1 MLKSDCIHLE
11 SHDAVALIRIDL
23 PDGEMPRNP
32 TPAEQLQR
40 LCQSLNE
47 DPNLR
52 AVILTNTPSPPKTP
66 SPSDGGRL
74 EPAPAKAGDGGVSPC
89 PLTTENPRAQT
100 RAHGRHSEEL
110 ATKNLAENV
119 YPFWHDDPNPF
130 PQNAPDDPESTLQR
144 RRVAAHVA
152 NLKVPTIAAI
162 QGRAWNQG
170 LELALAC
177 DLRLAAEDA
186 TFGFSSLAQG
196 FIPWDG
202 GTQRLPRI
210 IGRARALDLLLT
222 GRTVSAQEALDIGL
236 VNAIVLE
243 KDLETSAIVLART
256 IADAAPIAVRYLKEA
271 VHKGLDMTLPQ
282 ALHLEADLSFILQT
296 TQDRRRGID
305 SFLNKTTPKFI
316 GQ

>member
-1 MLKSDCIHLE
+1 MLIRKHIQLE
-11 SHDAVALIRIDL
+11 THDAVAVIRIDP
-23 PDGEMPRNP
+23 PDCHVPRNP
-32 TPAEQLQR
+32 TPAELLQSI
-40 LCQSLNE
+40 CQSLDEN
-47 DPNLR
+47 PKLR
-52 AVILTNTPSPPKTP
+52 AVILTNTPSRH
-66 SPSDGGRL
+66 SH
-74 EPAPAKAGDGGVSPC
+74 
-89 PLTTENPRAQT
+89 T
-100 RAHGRHSEEL
+100 RGRHSEEL

>member
-1 MLKSDCIHLE
+1 MPMLTPNVIQLE
-11 SHDAVALIRIDL
+11 PHNAIAIVRINL
-23 PDGEMPRNP
+23 PGGEMPRNP
-32 TPAEQLQR
+32 TPAEQLQTV
-40 LCQSLNE
+40 CQSLNE

-52 AVILTNTPSPPKTP
+52 AVILTNAPP
-66 SPSDGGRL
+66 
-74 EPAPAKAGDGGVSPC
+74 
-89 PLTTENPRAQT
+89 N
-100 RAHGRHSEEL
+100 
-110 ATKNLAENV
+110 
-119 YPFWHDDPNPF
+119 FWHDDPNPF

-243 KDLETSAIVLART
+243 KDLETSAIALART

-271 VHKGLDMTLPQ
+271 VYKGLDITLPQ